1 MELKDITLVFLFFLF
16 SGMIMRNKDSVFI
29 WIHDLTFINMVT
41 AIYDDEDDVKEESTK
56 NPEQKSEPKIP
67 IKYEDKYLDQL
78 HEMNPDY
85 VFTEEEQITEEEEV
99 HYEKEMYKKKRF
111 EMEKKITVLESKTKN
126 MNDCDYDN
134 EKEQKEHSQELL
146 EEVRELKKEKETLL
160 FKEEGIRKDTRQK
173 IIQKK
178 LEKLKNCFIMEKTPL
193 GNVAMFYNEKRETFE
208 YFSDNTIPYRFLEVV
223 ARKYVVSFHCRPL
236 YVIME
241 EELKKYEQK
250 VEEKRVEEKKREE
263 EQKQTNTQNNH
274 VPKKNVFAKFKSYN
288 KEAGSG
294 RVNTAPPPKNS
305 IPRSKQEKTNEKVI
319 LKENANR
326 YTYEGRFSNFN
337 PLQKVERKQVDKKYA
352 MSFAE
357 FKKRLV
363 TS

>member
-1 MELKDITLVFLFFLF
+1 
-16 SGMIMRNKDSVFI
+16 MRLMHEFAC
-29 WIHDLTFINMVT
+29 INMMTNVF
-41 AIYDDEDDVKEESTK
+41 DEEKKEEQTEKKWES
-56 NPEQKSEPKIP
+56 KIP
-67 IKYEDKYLDQL
+67 VKYEDKYWDQL
-78 HEMNPDY
+78 YQMNPDY
-85 VFTEEEQITEEEEV
+85 EFTEHEKSVEEEEFQ
-99 HYEKEMYKKKRF
+99 YEKEMYQKKRYELKKK
-111 EMEKKITVLESKTKN
+111 IDVLECKTINIK
-126 MNDCDYDN
+126 DHDYDD
-134 EKEQKEHSQELL
+134 EKEQNEHKQELI
-146 EEVRELKKEKETLL
+146 EEVQELKKEWDTLCFNEEDNRKE
-160 FKEEGIRKDTRQK
+160 IRQK

-193 GNVAMFYNEKRETFE
+193 GNVAMFYNAKRETFE

-223 ARKYVVSFHCRPL
+223 ARKYVVTFHCLPL

-241 EELKKYEQK
+241 EELKKYEK
-250 VEEKRVEEKKREE
+250 KLEEKQNEEKQKEEEEKK
-263 EQKQTNTQNNH
+263 KNVPTSH
-274 VPKKNVFAKFKSYN
+274 APKKNVFAKFKSYN

-294 RVNTAPPPKNS
+294 RVNKAPPPKNS
-305 IPRSKQEKTNEKVI
+305 IPRTKQENASEKVI

-352 MSFAE
+352 MNYAE

>member
-1 MELKDITLVFLFFLF
+1 MELKDITVVFLFFLF
-16 SGMIMRNKDSVFI
+16 SGLVMRNKDSIFI
-29 WIHDLTFINMVT
+29 WIHDFTFINMVT
-41 AIYDDEDDVKEESTK
+41 NIYDEDDLKEESKK
-56 NPEQKSEPKIP
+56 NLEQKQESKIQP
-67 IKYEDKYLDQL
+67 KYEEKYLDQL

-85 VFTEEEQITEEEEV
+85 VFTEEEQINEEEEF

-111 EMEKKITVLESKTKN
+111 EMEKKIDVLESKTTN
-126 MNDCDYDN
+126 TNEYDYDN
-134 EKEQKEHSQELL
+134 EKEQKEHIKEILQEV
-146 EEVRELKKEKETLL
+146 EKLKKEYENLS
-160 FKEEGIRKDTRQK
+160 FKEEDIRKDIRQK

-178 LEKLKNCFIMEKTPL
+178 LEKLKNCFIFEKTPL

-208 YFSDNTIPYRFLEVV
+208 YFSDSTIPYRFLEVV

-241 EELKKYEQK
+241 EELKKYEKK
-250 VEEKRVEEKKREE
+250 VEEKLVEEKKVE
-263 EQKQTNTQNNH
+263 EQQKQNNLITNH

-294 RVNTAPPPKNS
+294 RVNKAPPPKNS
-305 IPRSKQEKTNEKVI
+305 IPRSTQENANVKVI

-337 PLQKVERKQVDKKYA
+337 PLQKVERKQIDKKYA

-357 FKKRLV
+357 FKKRLI